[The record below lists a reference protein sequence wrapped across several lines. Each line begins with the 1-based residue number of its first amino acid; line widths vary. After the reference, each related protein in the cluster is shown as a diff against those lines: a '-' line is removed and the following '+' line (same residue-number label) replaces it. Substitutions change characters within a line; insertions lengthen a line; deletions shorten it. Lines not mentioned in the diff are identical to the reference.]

1 MDDLDHQ
8 SEGTKRMSEESHPP
22 LVDKADVRE
31 EPVKRKRGR
40 PKLAE
45 GEKGNYRLSA
55 KERARRASAAAVRN
69 ADRAKK
75 KAQKKAQRKVQRKVQ
90 KRRAQRR
97 RAQRNQTKKSRI
109 HGKALK
115 IKNNILELKLLITI
129 QIKLRMKQMNT
140 KKTTTVI
147 LCMTKLK

>member
-8 SEGTKRMSEESHPP
+8 SEGIRKTSEESPLP

-45 GEKGNYRLSA
+45 GEKGNYRVSA

-75 KAQKKAQRKVQRKVQ
+75 KAQKGRGQQGTQSLA
-90 KRRAQRR
+90 
-97 RAQRNQTKKSRI
+97 TKKPTS
-109 HGKALK
+109 GGLK
-115 IKNNILELKLLITI
+115 GI
-129 QIKLRMKQMNT
+129 NT
-140 KKTTTVI
+140 PQGVNTGGTGSTP
-147 LCMTKLK
+147 

>member
-8 SEGTKRMSEESHPP
+8 SEGIRRTSAESP
-22 LVDKADVRE
+22 LPLDKADTRE

-45 GEKGNYRLSA
+45 GEKGTYRLSA

-75 KAQKKAQRKVQRKVQ
+75 KAQKKEDIFHA
-90 KRRAQRR
+90 
-97 RAQRNQTKKSRI
+97 S
-109 HGKALK
+109 
-115 IKNNILELKLLITI
+115 
-129 QIKLRMKQMNT
+129 
-140 KKTTTVI
+140 TTVPGGSVND
-147 LCMTKLK
+147 LT

>member
-1 MDDLDHQ
+1 MDGLDHQ
-8 SEGTKRMSEESHPP
+8 SEGTKRTSEESPLP

-75 KAQKKAQRKVQRKVQ
+75 KAQKKASKAKEKKDSISGKNTLVRW
-90 KRRAQRR
+90 KRSKKK
-97 RAQRNQTKKSRI
+97 RNSQHRS
-109 HGKALK
+109 
-115 IKNNILELKLLITI
+115 N
-129 QIKLRMKQMNT
+129 MP
-140 KKTTTVI
+140 
-147 LCMTKLK
+147 